1 MQQKHYLSN
10 FIIKQFDVVKF
21 KKMIKVFL
29 SLVENFQI
37 VLDEE
42 EYYIKLTPSYE
53 IRVGGASKPTHSK
66 VESFVIKQ
74 YDTAEKK
81 QQLILKYKL
90 AFNCLNDLERKV
102 FYAVF
107 LEHKTTID
115 ICEDLIVYP
124 DKLNYVKK
132 SAIVRFALKLGFDK
146 FIDQF

>member
-74 YDTAEKK
+74 YDTAER
-81 QQLILKYKL
+81 
-90 AFNCLNDLERKV
+90 NN
-102 FYAVF
+102 
-107 LEHKTTID
+107 
-115 ICEDLIVYP
+115 
-124 DKLNYVKK
+124 N
-132 SAIVRFALKLGFDK
+132 
-146 FIDQF
+146 